1 MTIVVCPLSA
11 LDAVI
16 AQRRPSHVVTLL
28 GPDRMIGAH
37 PAMPADRHLRLL
49 MDDIERPSPGMI
61 APTALMIEDLLAFAE
76 TWDARDPM
84 VLHCFAGIS
93 RSTAAAF
100 TLACARNPAADEGAI
115 ALALRASAPHAMP
128 NRRIVAFADD
138 ILGRRG
144 RMLEALEV
152 MGAGEFRIEG
162 FPFDLAAGH

>member
-1 MTIVVCPLSA
+1 MTLVVCPLSA

-16 AQRRPSHVVTLL
+16 AERRPSHVVTLL

-61 APTALMIEDLLAFAE
+61 APAAVMIEDLLAFAE
-76 TWDARDPM
+76 TWDGGDPM

-100 TLACARNPAADEGAI
+100 TLACARNPGADEGAI
-115 ALALRASAPHAMP
+115 AMALRAAAPHAMP

-138 ILGRRG
+138 ILNRRG
-144 RMLEALEV
+144 RMLQAV
-152 MGAGEFRIEG
+152 SDIGAGEFRTEG
-162 FPFDLAAGH
+162 TPFDLAASH